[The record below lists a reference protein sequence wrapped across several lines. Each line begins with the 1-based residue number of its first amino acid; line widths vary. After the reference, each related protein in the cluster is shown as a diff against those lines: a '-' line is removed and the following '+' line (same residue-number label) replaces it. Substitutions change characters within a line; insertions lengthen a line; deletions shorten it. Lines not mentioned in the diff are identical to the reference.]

1 MIKSFK
7 CKKTQVLFE
16 EYKCDKQFFEISKV
30 ALIKLT
36 MLDATGKLDD
46 LRVPPANRLEKLK
59 GDRVNQYSI
68 RINDKW
74 RICFIFEDGEAYEV
88 EIVNYHK

>member
-7 CKKTQVLFE
+7 CKKTQILFE
-16 EYKCDKQFFEISKV
+16 EYRCDKQFFEISKI

-36 MLDATGKLDD
+36 MLDAAGILDD
-46 LRVPPANRLEKLK
+46 LRIPPANRLEKLK
-59 GDRVNQYSI
+59 GDRVNKYSI

-74 RICFIFEDGEAYEV
+74 RVCFVFKNCEAYEV
-88 EIVNYHK
+88 EIVDCHK